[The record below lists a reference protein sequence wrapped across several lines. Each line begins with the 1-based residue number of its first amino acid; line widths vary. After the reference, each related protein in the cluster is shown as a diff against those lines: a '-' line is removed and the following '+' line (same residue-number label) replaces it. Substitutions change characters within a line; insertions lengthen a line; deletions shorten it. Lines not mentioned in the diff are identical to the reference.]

1 MKTMEKGH
9 DKRMLESLKEEV
21 FQANLELKRQNVVI
35 YTWGNVSGI
44 TEDRKYMVIKPSGI
58 AYETMKVE
66 DMVVLEVES
75 GKKVEGEWNPSSDTE
90 THLVLYRRFPKLLG
104 IVHTHSTY
112 AVSFAQAGKAIK
124 AMGTTHADYFYGDIP
139 CTRALKEDEVKK
151 DYEKNTG
158 KVIVECIEKL
168 QLDPLA
174 IPGILVKNHGPF
186 AYGISPE
193 KAVENAIVL
202 EKTAEMAFRTLL
214 LNPESS
220 MESYILDKHYFR
232 KHGKNAYYG
241 QKK

>member
-1 MKTMEKGH
+1 MKTMEKGQG
-9 DKRMLESLKEEV
+9 KRMLESLKEEV

-44 TEDRKYMVIKPSGI
+44 TEDRRYMVIKPSGI
-58 AYETMKVE
+58 AYDRLKAE
-66 DMVVLEVES
+66 DMVVLDVES
-75 GKKVEGEWNPSSDTE
+75 GKKLEGEYSPSSDTD
-90 THLVLYRRFPKLLG
+90 THLILYRHFPSLFG

-124 AMGTTHADYFYGDIP
+124 ALGTTHADYFYGDIP
-139 CTRALKEDEVKK
+139 CTRGLKEDEVKE

-174 IPGILVKNHGPF
+174 VPGILVKNHGPF

-193 KAVENAIVL
+193 KAVENALVL
-202 EKTAEMAFRTLL
+202 EKTAEMAFRTLV
-214 LNPESS
+214 LNPAAS
-220 MESYILDKHYFR
+220 MESYVLDKHYFR

>member
-1 MKTMEKGH
+1 
-9 DKRMLESLKEEV
+9 MLESLKEEV

-44 TEDRKYMVIKPSGI
+44 TEDRRYMVIKPSGI
-58 AYETMKVE
+58 AYDRLKAE
-66 DMVVLEVES
+66 DMVVLDVES

-139 CTRALKEDEVKK
+139 CTRALKEDEVKE

-186 AYGISPE
+186 TYGTSPK
-193 KAVENAIVL
+193 KAVENAVVL
-202 EKTAEMAFRTLL
+202 EKIAEMAFRTLL
-214 LNPESS
+214 LNPDAS
-220 MESYILDKHYFR
+220 MEGYVLDKHYSR

>member
-44 TEDRKYMVIKPSGI
+44 TEDRRYMVIKPSGI
-58 AYETMKVE
+58 AYDRLKAE
-66 DMVVLEVES
+66 DMVVLDVES
-75 GKKVEGEWNPSSDTE
+75 GKKLEGEWSPSSDTD
-90 THLVLYRRFPKLLG
+90 THLILYRHFPCLFG

-139 CTRALKEDEVKK
+139 CTRALKEEEVKE

-202 EKTAEMAFRTLL
+202 EKTAEMAFRTLV
-214 LNPESS
+214 LNPAAS
-220 MESYILDKHYFR
+220 MESYVLDKHYFR

>member
-1 MKTMEKGH
+1 MKTMEKGNG
-9 DKRMLESLKEEV
+9 KRMLESLKEEV

-44 TEDRKYMVIKPSGI
+44 TEDRRYMVIKPSGI
-58 AYETMKVE
+58 AYDRLKAE
-66 DMVVLEVES
+66 DMVVLDVES
-75 GKKVEGEWNPSSDTE
+75 GKKLEGEYSPSSDTD
-90 THLVLYRRFPKLLG
+90 THLILYRHFPSLFG

-124 AMGTTHADYFYGDIP
+124 ALGTTHADYFYGDIP
-139 CTRALKEDEVKK
+139 CTRALKEDEVKE

-174 IPGILVKNHGPF
+174 VPGILVKNHGPF

-193 KAVENAIVL
+193 KAVENALVL
-202 EKTAEMAFRTLL
+202 EKTAEMAFRTLV
-214 LNPESS
+214 LNPAAS
-220 MESYILDKHYFR
+220 MESYVLDKHYFR

>member
-44 TEDRKYMVIKPSGI
+44 TEDRRYMVIKPSGI
-58 AYETMKVE
+58 AYDRLKAE
-66 DMVVLEVES
+66 DMVVLDVES
-75 GKKVEGEWNPSSDTE
+75 GKKLEGEWSPSSDTD
-90 THLVLYRRFPKLLG
+90 THLILYRHFPSLFG

-139 CTRALKEDEVKK
+139 CTRALKEEEVKE

-186 AYGISPE
+186 AYGISPG

-202 EKTAEMAFRTLL
+202 EKIAEMAFRTLV
-214 LNPESS
+214 LNPAAS
-220 MESYILDKHYFR
+220 MESYVLDKHYFR

>member
-1 MKTMEKGH
+1 
-9 DKRMLESLKEEV
+9 MLESLKEEV

-44 TEDRKYMVIKPSGI
+44 TEDRRYMVIKPSGI
-58 AYETMKVE
+58 AYDRLKAE
-66 DMVVLEVES
+66 DMVVLDVES

-112 AVSFAQAGKAIK
+112 AVSFAQAGKAIR
-124 AMGTTHADYFYGDIP
+124 ALGTTHADYFYGDIP

-186 AYGISPE
+186 AYGISPK
-193 KAVENAIVL
+193 KAVENAVVL
-202 EKTAEMAFRTLL
+202 EKIAEMAFRTLL
-214 LNPESS
+214 LNPKSF

>member
-9 DKRMLESLKEEV
+9 DKRMLEALKEEV

-44 TEDRKYMVIKPSGI
+44 TEDRRYMVIKPSGI
-58 AYETMKVE
+58 AYDRLKAE
-66 DMVVLEVES
+66 DMVVLDVES

-186 AYGISPE
+186 AYGISP
-193 KAVENAIVL
+193 
-202 EKTAEMAFRTLL
+202 
-214 LNPESS
+214 SS

>member
-214 LNPESS
+214 LNPDAS
-220 MESYILDKHYFR
+220 MEGYVLDKHYSR

>member
-44 TEDRKYMVIKPSGI
+44 TEDRRYMVIKPSGI
-58 AYETMKVE
+58 AYDRLKAK
-66 DMVVLEVES
+66 DMVVLDVES

-90 THLVLYRRFPKLLG
+90 THLVLYRRFPKLFG

-112 AVSFAQAGKAIK
+112 AVSFAQAGKAIR
-124 AMGTTHADYFYGDIP
+124 ALGTTHADYFYGDIP
-139 CTRALKEDEVKK
+139 CTRALREEEVL
-151 DYEKNTG
+151 DSYEKNTG
-158 KVIVECIEKL
+158 KVIAECIEEL
-168 QLDPLA
+168 RLDPLD

-186 AYGISPE
+186 TYGTSPK
-193 KAVENAIVL
+193 KAVENAVVL
-202 EKTAEMAFRTLL
+202 EKIAEMAFRTLL
-214 LNPESS
+214 LNPDAS
-220 MESYILDKHYFR
+220 MEDYVLDKHYSR

>member
-1 MKTMEKGH
+1 MKAMEKGH

-66 DMVVLEVES
+66 DMVVLDVEN

-90 THLVLYRRFPKLLG
+90 THLVLYRRFPKLFG

-112 AVSFAQAGKAIK
+112 AVSFAQAGKAIR
-124 AMGTTHADYFYGDIP
+124 ALGTTHADYFYGDIP
-139 CTRALKEDEVKK
+139 CTRALREEEVL
-151 DYEKNTG
+151 DSYEKNTG
-158 KVIVECIEKL
+158 KVIAECMEEL
-168 QLDPLA
+168 RLDPLD

-186 AYGISPE
+186 TYGTSPK
-193 KAVENAIVL
+193 KAVENAVVL
-202 EKTAEMAFRTLL
+202 EKIAEMAFRTLL

-220 MESYILDKHYFR
+220 MESYILDKHYSR

>member
-44 TEDRKYMVIKPSGI
+44 TEDRRYMVIKPSGI
-58 AYETMKVE
+58 AYDRLKAE
-66 DMVVLEVES
+66 DMVVLDVES
-75 GKKVEGEWNPSSDTE
+75 GKKLEGEWSPSSDTD
-90 THLVLYRRFPKLLG
+90 THLILYRHFPSLFG

-139 CTRALKEDEVKK
+139 CTRALKEDEVKE

-202 EKTAEMAFRTLL
+202 EKTAEMAFRTLV
-214 LNPESS
+214 LNPAAS
-220 MESYILDKHYFR
+220 MESYVLDKHYFR